1 MKSSRPAQLLAFALA
16 SLFAFPASP
25 AFAADAKT
33 DSLNAANDELATL
46 KNKYADNHPRV
57 IEQHQRIAQL
67 QSRIDNEKPAATPRN
82 AIIRTEVRILM
93 PKTGGGVE
101 LIAAPTLITQSGQ
114 EASLSIGA
122 FGIVLNS
129 SVDEQNNITSSMEL
143 SMNTA
148 DGKPGEKAKLP
159 LIKTRPGERSTI
171 PVPGGILVEILATL
185 VEPKGISVD
194 FPGGTLAQLLTAIS
208 NSGSQPFNLIA
219 SKEALALPLPQF
231 SLRNVG
237 PRDLALALDQLLVG
251 YIVDFPTE
259 KTERDGLPVFTLR
272 ATEPVHQQNAETKQ
286 RPSRATSY
294 PITQLLQAQMPID
307 KVIDSINAAWTLD
320 PANKPDDLKVK
331 YHEGTGILLVSS
343 RDERALALV
352 DRMIMSLREQAEYL
366 KYKAAQTQSPSVEQ
380 PKR

>member
-1 MKSSRPAQLLAFALA
+1 LFATIAMKSPRHTQLLAFALA

-25 AFAADAKT
+25 AFAADA
-33 DSLNAANDELATL
+33 N
-46 KNKYADNHPRV
+46 PRV
-57 IEQHQRIAQL
+57 IEQKQRIDQL
-67 QSRIDNEKPAATPRN
+67 QRRLTDEQSGQALSP
-82 AIIRTEVRILM
+82 IIRTKVKVRFLSAKED
-93 PKTGGGVE
+93 KT
-101 LIAAPTLITQSGQ
+101 IFDSTLITQSLQ
-114 EASLSIGA
+114 ESRLRVGEISVSLT
-122 FGIVLNS
+122 S
-129 SVDEQNNITSSMEL
+129 SVDQQSNITTALDVSTGSS
-143 SMNTA
+143 
-148 DGKPGEKAKLP
+148 GPIKLP
-159 LIKTRPGERSTI
+159 SAKSRPGQLITI
-171 PVPGGILVEILATL
+171 NEGPVIVDIVADIL
-185 VEPKGISVD
+185 EPKGISVD